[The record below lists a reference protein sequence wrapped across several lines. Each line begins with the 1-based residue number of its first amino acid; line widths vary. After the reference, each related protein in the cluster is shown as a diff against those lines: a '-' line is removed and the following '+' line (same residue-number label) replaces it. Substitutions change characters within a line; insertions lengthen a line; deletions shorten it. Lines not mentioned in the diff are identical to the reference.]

1 MRAHRP
7 LPPIL
12 ASLLLASLAVACTG
26 GSEAT
31 TETSVVESPRVVRG
45 DLDRRILLTGELLA
59 EDAIGLIAPNVE
71 IWPLQ
76 IRWLAE
82 EGLEVKAGD
91 PVVEFDNSQLAS
103 QQQEL
108 YARVIEEGH
117 NLASLEA
124 RLASDLAQAEFDLL
138 QKQADLEK
146 AKIKAKIP
154 KELIVERDYNDHQ
167 LALHRAELELEK
179 AQRKLAAQRE
189 SGQAELSIQRLSYQR
204 AVENLQQAE
213 RRLEAL
219 ALRAPRDGIVILG
232 QHRRERRQ
240 ILNGDSV
247 FPGEVVARLPD
258 LQTLMV
264 EARLFD
270 VDDGAIQPGMAV
282 EGILDAFPERIFAG
296 RIRAIDQIAQQAENR
311 SLRRHFRVLI
321 DLDEI
326 DVERMRPGMSVKITV
341 DDDRY
346 RDVLL
351 LPRQSLR
358 WRTTEPSISGPQ
370 ARLADGSWVDVELGA
385 CDAMHCILESGLSE
399 GTALAAVGVSGERFS
414 EPS

>member
-1 MRAHRP
+1 MRARTH
-7 LPPIL
+7 LPPIF

-31 TETSVVESPRVVRG
+31 TEPEVVVPMRVVRG

-59 EDAIGLIAPNVE
+59 EDAVGLIAPNVE
-71 IWPLQ
+71 QWPLQ
-76 IRWLAE
+76 VRWIAE

-103 QQQEL
+103 RQQEL
-108 YARVIEEGH
+108 QARLIEEGH

-124 RLASDLAQAEFDLL
+124 RLASDLAQAEFELL
-138 QKQADLEK
+138 KGQADVEK
-146 AKIKAKIP
+146 AKIKARIP
-154 KELIVERDYNDHQ
+154 KELVVEREYNNHQ
-167 LALHRAELELEK
+167 LALHRAKLELEK
-179 AQRKLAAQRE
+179 AQRKLEAQRQA
-189 SGQAELSIQRLSYQR
+189 GQAELAIQKLTFAR
-204 AVENLQQAE
+204 AVEELQQAE
-213 RRLEAL
+213 SRLEAL
-219 ALRAPRDGIVILG
+219 VLRAPRDGIVILG

-240 ILNGDSV
+240 LLNGDSI
-247 FPGEVVARLPD
+247 FPGEVAARLPN

-270 VDDGAIQPGMAV
+270 VDDGAIQTGMAI
-282 EGILDAFPERIFAG
+282 EGILDAFPERVFMG

-321 DLDEI
+321 DLDETDI
-326 DVERMRPGMSVKITV
+326 ERMRPGMSVKIVV
-341 DDDRY
+341 DDARH

-358 WRTTEPSISGPQ
+358 WRTTEPSLSGPQ
-370 ARLADGSWVDVELGA
+370 ARLADGSWADVELGA
-385 CDAMHCILESGLSE
+385 CNTMFCILENGLSE
-399 GTALAAVGVSGERFS
+399 GTALATVSLTSERFS
-414 EPS
+414 ASS